1 MEQAREQPGRER
13 PVHHRVGH
21 VFRTSPVEACGLRV
35 NVREAGHGRTLV
47 LVHGLGVSGRYLLP
61 LGHQLAE
68 RWRVI
73 IPDLPGWGESE
84 RPRRPLGVGG
94 AADVLAEVLR
104 RRADPG
110 CPIVANSFGCQVT
123 LTLARRRPTLAGPLV
138 LIGPTVDPRYRSL
151 LTHAGRLGLD
161 SLREPHALWPI
172 LIGDYLRMGP
182 RRVLATARAALA
194 DRPERLLGTLR
205 QPVLVL
211 RGERDGITTLDWAQA
226 CAALVPR
233 GSFAP
238 VTDAPHAAHFSH
250 PLAVYHLVEAFL
262 AECDDRRRELV
273 R

>member
-1 MEQAREQPGRER
+1 MP
-13 PVHHRVGH
+13 HHVAH
-21 VFRTSPVEACGLRV
+21 DFRTSSVEACGLRV
-35 NVREAGHGRTLV
+35 NVREAGRGRTLV

-61 LGHQLAE
+61 LGHLLAE

-94 AADVLAEVLR
+94 AADVLADVLR
-104 RRADPG
+104 QQADAG
-110 CPIVANSFGCQVT
+110 SPIVANSFGCQVT
-123 LTLARRRPTLAGPLV
+123 LMLARRRPALAGPVV

-194 DRPERLLGTLR
+194 DRPESRLGTLQ
-205 QPVLVL
+205 QPALVL
-211 RGERDGITTLDWAQA
+211 RGEHDGITTLSWARA
-226 CAALVPR
+226 CAALAPR

-238 VTDAPHAAHFSH
+238 VADAPHAAHFSH
-250 PLAVYHLVEAFL
+250 PLTVSNLVEAFL
-262 AECDDRRRELV
+262 AECDDRRHQLV
-273 R
+273 G